1 MAIPQ
6 KFYNSSVNDYAKDK
20 HVLSFTG
27 VHVGIGVN
35 FYAYLT
41 AFSQNFASTWSS
53 EQVYGRNDPIG
64 TFQGTQRTITLGW
77 DVPAGNLLEAQ
88 ANLRKFG
95 TLSKLLYPS
104 YDSPEKIFS
113 NDDGDIVVSSNALSL
128 SKSPLMRIKY
138 ANLIST
144 EDGDGLLGWIGN
156 LSWIPVIEMGVF
168 ETKDKI
174 YPKVASLSIDFTA
187 QHERDL
193 GWDGRRFMGKSSF
206 PFKG

>member
-41 AFSQNFASTWSS
+41 AFSQNFASSWSS

-88 ANLRKFG
+88 ENLRKFG
-95 TLSKLLYPS
+95 TLSQLLYPS
-104 YDSPEKIFS
+104 YSEPGQVEQDPVI
-113 NDDGDIVVSSNALSL
+113 SSNALSL
-128 SKSPLMRIKY
+128 SKSPLIRIKY

-144 EDGDGLLGWIGN
+144 VDGRGLLGWISN
-156 LSWIPVIEMGVF
+156 LSWNPALEMGVF
-168 ETKDKI
+168 ETDKKV
-174 YPKVASLSIDFTA
+174 YPKVVSLSIDFTV
-187 QHERDL
+187 QHEKDL
-193 GWDGRRFMGKSSF
+193 GWAGSNFIGQSSF
-206 PFKG
+206 PFKR

>member
-1 MAIPQ
+1 MAIPK
-6 KFYNSSVNDYAKDK
+6 KFHNSSVKDYAKNK
-20 HVLSFTG
+20 HVLIFTG
-27 VHVGIGVN
+27 VHVGRNVQ

-64 TFQGTQRTITLGW
+64 TFQGTQRTISLGW

-95 TLSKLLYPS
+95 TLSQLLYPS
-104 YDSPEKIFS
+104 YNEPRREE
-113 NDDGDIVVSSNALSL
+113 NDPIVSSNALSL

-144 EDGDGLLGWIGN
+144 ETGDGLLGWISN
-156 LSWIPVIEMGVF
+156 LSWNPILEMGVF
-168 ETKDKI
+168 ETEEKI
-174 YPKVASLSIDFTA
+174 YPKVVSLSIDFTA
-187 QHERDL
+187 QHEKDL
-193 GWDGRRFMGKSSF
+193 GWDDGWSFMGPSSF
-206 PFKG
+206 PFGG